1 MDILVL
7 TSDVMERS
15 VIQQVLQRSGHQV
28 TFTHSMEDAWRRIK
42 EGAFRF
48 LILDAEAQE
57 QGIHLLIEKVRS
69 ATASIGWVYVMLL
82 TIKGRNGSLVA
93 TLGVEAD
100 DYLLKP
106 IAPQELK
113 ARVLV
118 GTRLL
123 SMGDD
128 LLQARNQME
137 NLAMYDT
144 LTGLLNR
151 QAFFRVAQSELER
164 ARRLA
169 QGISVIAMKIDNFK
183 AINEVHGNVIGDDV
197 LQIVSQVIREKSRP
211 YDCIGRWEG
220 DLFIIVLPATVSI
233 DAEKI
238 ARRILTNV
246 QTSQISMKDGSAL
259 EVNLN
264 AGIASTQNINAY
276 MEIDIFIQSATQAM
290 NASKQDKQEQI
301 SVVYI

>member
-28 TFTHSMEDAWRRIK
+28 TFTHSIEDAWRRIK

-48 LILDAEAQE
+48 MILDAEAQE
-57 QGIHLLIEKVRS
+57 QGVHPLIEKVRS
-69 ATASIGWVYVMLL
+69 VAASIGRVYIMLL
-82 TIKGRNGSLVA
+82 TSKGRNGGLVA
-93 TLGVEAD
+93 ALGVEAD

-118 GTRLL
+118 GTRIL

-151 QAFFRVAQSELER
+151 QAFYRVAQGELER

-169 QGISVIAMKIDNFK
+169 QGISVIAMDVDNFK
-183 AINEVHGNVIGDDV
+183 TINDVYGSAIGEEV

-220 DLFIIVLPATVSI
+220 DQFIVILPATVSI

-238 ARRILTNV
+238 ARRILTSV
-246 QTSQISMKDGSAL
+246 QTSQISTKDGSAL

-276 MEIDIFIQSATQAM
+276 VEIDIFIQSATQAM
-290 NASKQDKQEQI
+290 NASKKDKQEQI

>member
-7 TSDVMERS
+7 TSDLMERS
-15 VIQQVLQRSGHQV
+15 VIQQVLQHSGHQV
-28 TFTHSMEDAWRRIK
+28 TFTHSMEDAWRRMK
-42 EGAFRF
+42 EGAFR
-48 LILDAEAQE
+48 LMILDAEAQE

-69 ATASIGWVYVMLL
+69 VAASVGRVYVMLL
-82 TIKGRNGSLVA
+82 TSKGRNGSLVA

-106 IAPQELK
+106 VAPQELK

-118 GTRLL
+118 GARIL

-151 QAFFRVAQSELER
+151 QAFSRVAQGELER

-169 QGISVIAMKIDNFK
+169 QGISVIAMDVDNFRT
-183 AINEVHGNVIGDDV
+183 INEVYSNAIGDEV
-197 LQIVSQVIREKSRP
+197 LQIVSQIIREKSRP

-220 DLFIIVLPATVSI
+220 DQFIIILPATVSI

-238 ARRILTNV
+238 ARRILTSV

-259 EVNLN
+259 EVTLN

-276 MEIDIFIQSATQAM
+276 VEIDIFIQSAVQAM
-290 NASKQDKQEQI
+290 YASKQNRQDKV